1 MHSGKRPLSPESMAG
16 KREEK
21 KELCCCSTLSESD
34 VSAFVSEL
42 TEQPTPPSMDD
53 ESSSLTLQ
61 EQSNSRQRNYRGV
74 RQRPWGKWAAEIRD
88 PNKAARVWLGT
99 FDTAEE
105 AALAYDK
112 AAFEFRGHKAKLNF
126 PEHIRVNPTQ
136 LFPSTATSHDRLIVT
151 PPSPPPPIAPDIL
164 LDQYGLFQSRNSDS
178 GANLSMNMSSSSSSS
193 FLNHQGHRPNL
204 EDDKNVKNISIHK
217 RRK

>member
-21 KELCCCSTLSESD
+21 EELCCCSTLSESD

-42 TEQPTPPSMDD
+42 TDQPSLPSMDQ
-53 ESSSLTLQ
+53 SSSLTPQ
-61 EQSNSRQRNYRGV
+61 EKSSSRRRNYRGV

-99 FDTAEE
+99 FDSAEE

-126 PEHIRVNPTQ
+126 PEHILTTSTQ
-136 LFPSTATSHDRLIVT
+136 SYPSTATWHDRIIVT
-151 PPSPPPPIAPDIL
+151 PPPPISPDIL
-164 LDQYGLFQSRNSDS
+164 LDQYGQFQSGNSHS
-178 GANLSMNMSSSSSSS
+178 GANLSMTMSSSSSSS
-193 FLNHQGHRPNL
+193 NQQGHGPKL
-204 EDDKNVKNISIHK
+204 EDDENVKNISSIHK

>member
-1 MHSGKRPLSPESMAG
+1 MHSGKSPLSPESMAG
-16 KREEK
+16 NREEK
-21 KELCCCSTLSESD
+21 EEALCRCSTLSESD

-42 TEQPTPPSMDD
+42 TDQPIPPSMDQ
-53 ESSSLTLQ
+53 SSSLTLQ

-126 PEHIRVNPTQ
+126 PENIRINSTQ
-136 LFPSTATSHDRLIVT
+136 LYPLSSTSHASVIVT
-151 PPSPPPPIAPDIL
+151 PPPAIAPDML
-164 LDQYGLFQSRNSDS
+164 LDQYGQFQSRNSDY
-178 GANLSMNMSSSSSSS
+178 GANLSLTMSSSSSSS
-193 FLNHQGHRPNL
+193 LNHQGDRPNL
-204 EDDKNVKNISIHK
+204 EDDENMKNISIHK

>member
-1 MHSGKRPLSPESMAG
+1 MMPSGKRPFSPEPMAR

-21 KELCCCSTLSESD
+21 EDLYCCSTLLESD

-42 TEQPTPPSMDD
+42 TDQPTPPSMDSS
-53 ESSSLTLQ
+53 SSSLTPQ
-61 EQSNSRQRNYRGV
+61 EQRISRQGNYRGV
-74 RQRPWGKWAAEIRD
+74 RQRPWGKYAAEIRD

-99 FDTAEE
+99 FNTAEE

-126 PEHIRVNPTQ
+126 PEHILINSTHRY
-136 LFPSTATSHDRLIVT
+136 PSTVTTSHDPIIVT
-151 PPSPPPPIAPDIL
+151 PVPPVSPDIL
-164 LDQYGLFQSRNSDS
+164 LDQYGKLLQGNSDTRD
-178 GANLSMNMSSSSSSS
+178 NLSMTLSSSLSQ
-193 FLNHQGHRPNL
+193 QGNRPKL
-204 EDDKNVKNISIHK
+204 EDGENVKSMSINK

>member
-1 MHSGKRPLSPESMAG
+1 MPSGRRPLSPESMAR

-21 KELCCCSTLSESD
+21 EDLYCCTTLSESD

-42 TEQPTPPSMDD
+42 TDQPTPPSMDSS
-53 ESSSLTLQ
+53 SSSLTPR
-61 EQSNSRQRNYRGV
+61 EQRKSRQRNYRGV
-74 RQRPWGKWAAEIRD
+74 RQRPWGKYAAEIRD

-99 FDTAEE
+99 FNTAEE

-126 PEHIRVNPTQ
+126 PEHILINSTHRY
-136 LFPSTATSHDRLIVT
+136 PSTATSHDPIIVT
-151 PPSPPPPIAPDIL
+151 PVPPVAPDIL
-164 LDQYGLFQSRNSDS
+164 LDQYGKYLSENSYS
-178 GANLSMNMSSSSSSS
+178 SAANLSMTISASSSSLSQ
-193 FLNHQGHRPNL
+193 QGNIPKL
-204 EDDKNVKNISIHK
+204 EDSESVKNMSIHK

>member
-1 MHSGKRPLSPESMAG
+1 M
-16 KREEK
+16 
-21 KELCCCSTLSESD
+21 
-34 VSAFVSEL
+34 
-42 TEQPTPPSMDD
+42 
-53 ESSSLTLQ
+53 
-61 EQSNSRQRNYRGV
+61 

-126 PEHIRVNPTQ
+126 PEHIHINSTHLNPSTAT
-136 LFPSTATSHDRLIVT
+136 TATSHDCIIAK
-151 PPSPPPPIAPDIL
+151 PPPVVAPDIL
-164 LDQYGLFQSRNSDS
+164 LDQYGQFLPGNSDS
-178 GANLSMNMSSSSSSS
+178 GANFSITMSSSST
-193 FLNHQGHRPNL
+193 LDHQGHKPKL
-204 EDDKNVKNISIHK
+204 EDGENVKKTSTHK

>member
-1 MHSGKRPLSPESMAG
+1 MMPSGKRPLSPESMAR

-21 KELCCCSTLSESD
+21 EDLYSCTTLSESD

-42 TEQPTPPSMDD
+42 TDQPTPPSMDSS
-53 ESSSLTLQ
+53 SSSLTPR
-61 EQSNSRQRNYRGV
+61 EQRKSRQRNYRGV
-74 RQRPWGKWAAEIRD
+74 RQRPWGKYAAEIRD

-99 FDTAEE
+99 FNTAEE

-126 PEHIRVNPTQ
+126 PEHILINSSTHRY
-136 LFPSTATSHDRLIVT
+136 PSTATSHDPIIVT
-151 PPSPPPPIAPDIL
+151 PVPPVAPDIL
-164 LDQYGLFQSRNSDS
+164 LDQYGKYLSENSYS
-178 GANLSMNMSSSSSSS
+178 STANLSMTISASSSSLSQQE
-193 FLNHQGHRPNL
+193 NIPKL
-204 EDDKNVKNISIHK
+204 EDSESVKNMSIHK

>member
-1 MHSGKRPLSPESMAG
+1 MAG

-21 KELCCCSTLSESD
+21 EELGSCSTLSESD

-42 TEQPTPPSMDD
+42 TDQPTPPSVNQ
-53 ESSSLTLQ
+53 SSSLTPQ
-61 EQSNSRQRNYRGV
+61 EQSNYTRQRNYRGV

-126 PEHIRVNPTQ
+126 PEHILTNSNRPS
-136 LFPSTATSHDRLIVT
+136 PSTATSHEPTTVM
-151 PPSPPPPIAPDIL
+151 PPPHIAPDIL
-164 LDQYGLFQSRNSDS
+164 LDQYGQFQSINSDS
-178 GANLSMNMSSSSSSS
+178 GANFSMTMTSSSSS
-193 FLNHQGHRPNL
+193 LNQQGHIPKL
-204 EDDKNVKNISIHK
+204 EDGKSVKDISTHK

>member
-1 MHSGKRPLSPESMAG
+1 MHSGKRPLSPESKAG

-21 KELCCCSTLSESD
+21 EELASCSTLSESD

-42 TEQPTPPSMDD
+42 TDQPTPQPVDL
-53 ESSSLTLQ
+53 SSSLAPQ
-61 EQSNSRQRNYRGV
+61 EQSNSRKRNYRGV

-126 PEHIRVNPTQ
+126 PEKILTNSSRLYSPTA
-136 LFPSTATSHDRLIVT
+136 SSHDRITVT
-151 PPSPPPPIAPDIL
+151 QPSPIAPDIL
-164 LDQYGLFQSRNSDS
+164 LDQYGQFKSVNSDS
-178 GANLSMNMSSSSSSS
+178 VASFSMTMSSSSSSLS
-193 FLNHQGHRPNL
+193 QQGDIPSV
-204 EDDKNVKNISIHK
+204 EDGKSVKNISTHK

>member
-1 MHSGKRPLSPESMAG
+1 MMPSGKRPVSPESMAR

-21 KELCCCSTLSESD
+21 EDLYSCTTLSESD

-42 TEQPTPPSMDD
+42 TDQPTPPSMDSS
-53 ESSSLTLQ
+53 SSSLTPG
-61 EQSNSRQRNYRGV
+61 EQRKSRQRNYRGV
-74 RQRPWGKWAAEIRD
+74 RQRPWGKYAAEIRD

-99 FDTAEE
+99 FNTAEE

-126 PEHIRVNPTQ
+126 PEHILINSSTHRY
-136 LFPSTATSHDRLIVT
+136 PSTATSHDPIIVT
-151 PPSPPPPIAPDIL
+151 PVPPVAPDIL
-164 LDQYGLFQSRNSDS
+164 LDQYGKYLSENSYS
-178 GANLSMNMSSSSSSS
+178 STANLSMTISASSSSLSQ
-193 FLNHQGHRPNL
+193 QGNVPKL
-204 EDDKNVKNISIHK
+204 EDSENVKNMSIHK

>member
-1 MHSGKRPLSPESMAG
+1 
-16 KREEK
+16 
-21 KELCCCSTLSESD
+21 
-34 VSAFVSEL
+34 
-42 TEQPTPPSMDD
+42 
-53 ESSSLTLQ
+53 
-61 EQSNSRQRNYRGV
+61 QSNSRQRNYRGV

-126 PEHIRVNPTQ
+126 PEHILIN
-136 LFPSTATSHDRLIVT
+136 STHHRHTSTTTTTSHDRTIVT
-151 PPSPPPPIAPDIL
+151 PPPPVAPDIL
-164 LDQYGLFQSRNSDS
+164 LDQYGQFQTGLNSDTC
-178 GANLSMNMSSSSSSS
+178 ANLSMTMSPSSSSLS
-193 FLNHQGHRPNL
+193 HRGHRPKL
-204 EDDKNVKNISIHK
+204 EDGENVKNIGIHK

>member
-1 MHSGKRPLSPESMAG
+1 MHARLPPLTNVTIIRQE
-16 KREEK
+16 
-21 KELCCCSTLSESD
+21 
-34 VSAFVSEL
+34 SEL
-42 TEQPTPPSMDD
+42 IQYVFMIYTD
-53 ESSSLTLQ
+53 
-61 EQSNSRQRNYRGV
+61 QSNSRQRNYRGV

-126 PEHIRVNPTQ
+126 PEHILINSTHRYP
-136 LFPSTATSHDRLIVT
+136 PTATSHDRTTVT
-151 PPSPPPPIAPDIL
+151 PPPPVAPDIL
-164 LDQYGLFQSRNSDS
+164 LDQYGQFQSGNSDS
-178 GANLSMNMSSSSSSS
+178 CANLSMTMSPPSSSSLS
-193 FLNHQGHRPNL
+193 HRGHKPKL
-204 EDDKNVKNISIHK
+204 EDGENIGIHK

>member
-16 KREEK
+16 NREDKDE
-21 KELCCCSTLSESD
+21 ELSRCSTLSESD

-42 TEQPTPPSMDD
+42 TDQPIPPSSDQ
-53 ESSSLTLQ
+53 SSSLTLQ
-61 EQSNSRQRNYRGV
+61 EKSNSRQRNYRGV

-105 AALAYDK
+105 AALAYDR

-126 PEHIRVNPTQ
+126 PESIRVNSTQ
-136 LFPSTATSHDRLIVT
+136 FYPSTATSHDSIIGT
-151 PPSPPPPIAPDIL
+151 PPPAIAPDIL
-164 LDQYGLFQSRNSDS
+164 LDQYGQFQSGNSDY
-178 GANLSMNMSSSSSSS
+178 GATLSTMSSSSSSS
-193 FLNHQGHRPNL
+193 LDDRGHRQNL
-204 EDDKNVKNISIHK
+204 EDDENVKNTSIHK
-217 RRK
+217 RRR

>member
-16 KREEK
+16 NREEK
-21 KELCCCSTLSESD
+21 EETLCGCSTLSESD

-42 TEQPTPPSMDD
+42 TDQPIPPSMDQ
-53 ESSSLTLQ
+53 SSSLTLQ
-61 EQSNSRQRNYRGV
+61 EQSNLRQRNYRGV

-126 PEHIRVNPTQ
+126 PENIRINSTQ
-136 LFPSTATSHDRLIVT
+136 LIYPSTATSHASIIVT
-151 PPSPPPPIAPDIL
+151 PPPAIAPDML
-164 LDQYGLFQSRNSDS
+164 LDQYGQFQSRNCDY
-178 GANLSMNMSSSSSSS
+178 GANLSLTMSSSTSSS
-193 FLNHQGHRPNL
+193 LNHQGDRQNL
-204 EDDKNVKNISIHK
+204 EDDETVKNISIHK